1 MNPPVFH
8 TSPGFFLAVLTLT
21 AYFTRLLTNQTPDPK
36 KIAAQFIPV
45 GALANAAYAIDEL
58 GYVVGPKKRLLET
71 FGRGP
76 AAAVGVGEC
85 RRQCE
90 WDGGV
95 RVVHPPAG
103 MVRDDCVIV

>member
-1 MNPPVFH
+1 MNSSAFL

-71 FGRGP
+71 FGKGP

-85 RRQCE
+85 
-90 WDGGV
+90 
-95 RVVHPPAG
+95 P
-103 MVRDDCVIV
+103 